1 MKSFITTP
9 IYYVNDI
16 PHIGH
21 AYTTLLADML
31 KRYQKL
37 RGLEVFMLTGTD
49 EHGQKIEQSA
59 KNKNQSPQDYVDSIS
74 LKFKDLWTYFNIDYD
89 RFIRT
94 TESKH
99 KMSVQKAFEKMQ
111 AVGDIYK
118 GEYEGHY
125 CISCESYFTPSQ
137 IQIQGKC
144 PDCGRE
150 MQIIKEESYFF
161 ALSKYQDRLLEWLNN
176 NDCIYPAFRKKEVI
190 NFIENGLS
198 DLSITRTSFEWGI
211 PIPTQEKDSFHVIYV
226 WLDALLNY
234 ISALGWGDDESNMQF
249 WGKAHQFIGKDI
261 LRFHAIYWPAFLM
274 SLGLE
279 LPKRL
284 YVHGWWLIE
293 GVKMSKSLGNVINPK
308 EIAESFGKDCLR
320 YFLMREVSFGQDGD
334 FSKLALVNRINTD
347 LANDLGNLL
356 SRTLGMAEKYF
367 TLKLKINEQNLD
379 EFSEEIKEFNKILSS
394 LDGWMD
400 KMQPSRYLEEL
411 WGVFS
416 LANMMVARYEP
427 WVLMKN
433 GQSERVQSLLVL
445 LCNILIKG
453 ALALYPIMPE
463 KSAEILDV
471 FSIKPESNMYDF
483 FITQNKFALSFELK
497 KIGAIFPKIEFEIPK
512 EEQPKPVCKEQDNLI
527 DIADFKKIDIQVA
540 TILEVECVPKSNKL
554 LKLKLDLGIHQRQVI
569 SGIAQYYQPDSL
581 VGKQVCVLVNLK
593 PAKLMGEISEG
604 MILAVKDENSLRLI
618 MPEMPVQNGSVIS

>member
-37 RGLEVFMLTGTD
+37 KGMEVFMLTGTD

-111 AVGDIYK
+111 AAGDIYK

-176 NDCIYPAFRKKEVI
+176 NDCIYPVFRKNEVI
-190 NFIENGLS
+190 NFIKNGLS

-211 PIPTQEKDSFHVIYV
+211 PIPNQSGDSFHVIYV

-293 GVKMSKSLGNVINPK
+293 GIKMSKSLGNVINPK

-367 TLKLKINEQNLD
+367 TLKLNINEQNLD
-379 EFSEEIKEFNKILSS
+379 EFSEEVKEFNKILSS

-463 KSAEILDV
+463 KSTEILDV

-483 FITQNKFALSFELK
+483 FITQNRFALSFELK

-527 DIADFKKIDIQVA
+527 DIVDFKKIDIQVA

-554 LKLKLDLGIHQRQVI
+554 LKLKLDLGTHQRQVI

-604 MILAVKDENSLRLI
+604 MILAVKDKDSLRLI

>member
-59 KNKNQSPQDYVDSIS
+59 KNKNKSPQDYVDSIS
-74 LKFKDLWTYFNIDYD
+74 EKFKELWSYFNIDYD

-99 KMSVQKAFEKMQ
+99 KMSVQKAFEIMQ
-111 AVGDIYK
+111 AAGDIYK

-137 IQIQGKC
+137 MEIQGKC

-176 NDCIYPAFRKKEVI
+176 NDCIYPVFRKNEVI
-190 NFIENGLS
+190 NFIKNGLS

-211 PIPTQEKDSFHVIYV
+211 PIPNQSGDSFHVIYV

-367 TLKLKINEQNLD
+367 DFKLKINEQNLD

-416 LANMMVARYEP
+416 LANAMVARYEP

-433 GQSERVQSLLVL
+433 NQTERTASLLVV
-445 LCNILIKG
+445 LCNALIKG

-463 KSAEILDV
+463 KSVEILDV

-497 KIGAIFPKIEFEIPK
+497 KIAAIFPKIEFEIPK
-512 EEQPKPVCKEQDNLI
+512 EEQSKPVCKEQDNLI
-527 DIADFKKIDIQVA
+527 DIADFKKIDIRVA

-554 LKLKLDLGIHQRQVI
+554 LKLKLDLGTHQRQVI

-593 PAKLMGEISEG
+593 PAKLMGEVSEG
-604 MILAVKDENSLRLI
+604 MILAAKDENSLRLI
-618 MPEMPVQNGSVIS
+618 MPEVPMQNGSVIS

>member
-111 AVGDIYK
+111 AAGDIYK

-137 IQIQGKC
+137 MEIQGKC

-161 ALSKYQDRLLEWLNN
+161 ALSKYQDRLLEWLDN
-176 NDCIYPAFRKKEVI
+176 NDCIYPVFRKNEVI
-190 NFIENGLS
+190 NFIKNGLS

-211 PIPTQEKDSFHVIYV
+211 PIPNQSGDSFHVIYV

-249 WGKAHQFIGKDI
+249 WGEAHQFIGKDI

-367 TLKLKINEQNLD
+367 DFKLKINEQNLD

-416 LANMMVARYEP
+416 LANAMVARYEP

-433 GQSERVQSLLVL
+433 NQTERTASLLVV
-445 LCNILIKG
+445 LCNALIKG

-463 KSAEILDV
+463 KSVEILDV

-497 KIGAIFPKIEFEIPK
+497 KIAAVFPKIEFEIPK
-512 EEQPKPVCKEQDNLI
+512 EEQSKPVCKEQDNLI
-527 DIADFKKIDIQVA
+527 DIADFKKIDIRVA

-554 LKLKLDLGIHQRQVI
+554 LKLKLDLGTHQRQVI

-604 MILAVKDENSLRLI
+604 MILAVKDKDSLRLI
-618 MPEMPVQNGSVIS
+618 MPEMPMQNGSVIS